1 MNISDFTD
9 IFGIGQHVDILQD
22 WNNSQYDISI
32 LLQKINEIEC
42 EFLAIDLTAK
52 SSDFQTIYY
61 YTKANY
67 LTVLLEVSSKHYC
80 TIKGFPPFNK
90 FPSFDEMRMDYTVQR
105 LSYFRKAIELY
116 DTSTNS
122 KLSKIWMLQIH
133 TNLANLYHETGR
145 IVESIAVLEPIKL
158 SLDMALGNYAA
169 RLYALSAHSLDESE
183 QKEALV
189 VSLLHYQFLI
199 EKYHPSSTMS
209 EVIYRSFCQ
218 AKEYVQQLIAQK
230 YEQIQVYADFSDSEI
245 EEFELPQ
252 QDYRIWCREKQ
263 LALSFRNIYQKKSNV
278 DDLHIPNMGIGY
290 FSEDNTLSYYSWF
303 NTLKQEFNMARYF
316 LYLAE
321 EGFDGIDP
329 HESQRDIL
337 LINTLDYPA
346 IGYRSEL
353 IKTSLKTAYGILDK
367 VGMLCSD
374 FVRGKNQKTS
384 KISFESWYKGIE
396 QEISLHSY
404 FSPLYWVAKDLA
416 YKDGSFKTFRR
427 LRNTIEHRYLRIL
440 DHCSTPLD
448 DELADEDK
456 MEYRVSYS
464 DLCQQALHV
473 LQLVRAV
480 LFYTVFALNSCYQ
493 NALAECDNTTKVF
506 IPLSLD
512 IYDDEWKN

>member
-1 MNISDFTD
+1 MNASEFAD
-9 IFGIGQHVDILQD
+9 ITTIGQHIDTLQD
-22 WNNSQYDISI
+22 WNNAQQDSTI
-32 LLQKINEIEC
+32 LLQKVNEIES
-42 EFLAIDLTAK
+42 EFLAIDLSNQSA
-52 SSDFQTIYY
+52 DFQTIYY

-67 LTVLLEVSSKHYC
+67 LTVLLEIASRHYC
-80 TIKGFPPFNK
+80 KIQDRPPFSI
-90 FPSFDEMRMDYTVQR
+90 FPSFDEMRMDYTVRR
-105 LSYFRKAIELY
+105 LSYFRKAIELNN
-116 DTSTNS
+116 TSTD
-122 KLSKIWMLQIH
+122 SKISKTWMLQVH

-145 IVESIAVLEPIKL
+145 IVESITVLEPIKL

-169 RLYALSAHSLDESE
+169 KLYALSAHSLDESE
-183 QKEALV
+183 QKETLIESV
-189 VSLLHYQFLI
+189 LHYQFLI
-199 EKYHPSSTMS
+199 ERYQPSSTMP
-209 EVIYRSFCQ
+209 EDIYLSFCQ
-218 AKEYVQQLIAQK
+218 AKEYVQQLLKHK
-230 YEQIQVYADFSDSEI
+230 YEQTKVYADFPDSEI
-245 EEFELPQ
+245 EELGLPQ
-252 QDYRIWCREKQ
+252 QKYRIWCREKQ
-263 LALSFRNIYQKKSNV
+263 LALSFRNIYQKESNV

-290 FSEDNTLSYYSWF
+290 FSKDNTLSYYSWF

-353 IKTSLKTAYGILDK
+353 LKTSLKTAYGILDK

-384 KISFESWYKGIE
+384 GIRFDSWYKGIE

-440 DHCSTPLD
+440 DHCNTPLD
-448 DELADEDK
+448 EELADEDK
-456 MEYRVSYS
+456 MEYRVGYS
-464 DLCQQALHV
+464 DLCLQAFQV

-480 LFYTVFALNSCYQ
+480 LFYTVFAFNSCYK
-493 NALAECDNTTKVF
+493 NAISEKNTSKIF
-506 IPLSLD
+506 IPLTLD
-512 IYDDEWKN
+512 VYDDEWKN